1 MWAVLLQLKDKNQN
15 LKEEEETL
23 FPQHKA
29 QISLKSKIMLLGSR
43 IQELEEY

>member
-15 LKEEEETL
+15 QKEEETL

-29 QISLKSKIMLLGSR
+29 QISLKSQIMLLGSR